1 MENALPLSTA
11 EAVTLLAPLTRYPKL
26 ALAVS
31 GGPDSFALLYL
42 AHRLRDA
49 GALRAEITV
58 LTVDHGLRATSRD
71 EATMVGALA
80 AQLGF
85 GHAVLDWRPSEA
97 PRAGLQEAAR
107 IARYGLMA
115 EYCRSHDIP
124 VLVTAH
130 QLEDQAETMLM
141 RLARGSGLDG
151 LAAIPETSHWAG
163 LVILRPLLAV
173 PKARLIATL
182 REAGIVW
189 VEDSTNRDTRY
200 ERARIRAG
208 RDAMQALGLTPEAL
222 ARSARRLARA
232 REALD
237 RMTETFLE
245 SHCKTSGAGYCTLDV
260 EALLEAPEEIALR
273 ALGSVVEAVGARH
286 TTLRL
291 AKLESLLAAIRERPA
306 KPQTLGG
313 CRLQLLE
320 AGLGVFREARRNG
333 MPVVALAPGERS
345 LWDNRFS
352 VSLAPE
358 APAPV
363 TVKALGDG
371 LSKARRADFPWL
383 ASVPRAARLALPACW
398 REGELLSV
406 PLVSLMSGGPE
417 DANGFSAFFLNAHW
431 TGRNIAGIGRS
442 P

>member
-1 MENALPLSTA
+1 
-11 EAVTLLAPLTRYPKL
+11 
-26 ALAVS
+26 
-31 GGPDSFALLYL
+31 
-42 AHRLRDA
+42 
-49 GALRAEITV
+49 
-58 LTVDHGLRATSRD
+58 
-71 EATMVGALA
+71 
-80 AQLGF
+80 
-85 GHAVLDWRPSEA
+85 
-97 PRAGLQEAAR
+97 
-107 IARYGLMA
+107 
-115 EYCRSHDIP
+115 
-124 VLVTAH
+124 
-130 QLEDQAETMLM
+130 
-141 RLARGSGLDG
+141 
-151 LAAIPETSHWAG
+151 
-163 LVILRPLLAV
+163 
-173 PKARLIATL
+173 
-182 REAGIVW
+182 
-189 VEDSTNRDTRY
+189 
-200 ERARIRAG
+200 
-208 RDAMQALGLTPEAL
+208 
-222 ARSARRLARA
+222 
-232 REALD
+232 
-237 RMTETFLE
+237 MTETFLE

-431 TGRNIAGIGRS
+431 TGRNIAGIDRS